1 MSLIEVKDL
10 KYRYPGTTELALDGV
25 SFTVEK
31 GEFIGIAGEN
41 GAGKSS
47 LSQALLGL
55 IPQFYKGAYGG
66 SVTVCG
72 MDARNTPVSELCRH
86 VGLVFQNPFNQL
98 SGAKDTVYDEV
109 GYGLQ
114 NLGFPP
120 EEIRTRVESVLRCFG
135 IWEYRDRNPFDLSGG
150 QLQRVAI
157 CSVLAMNPDVLI
169 LDEPA
174 SQLDPEG
181 SEEVFHTVDEL
192 TKMGITI
199 IMIEQKIEKLA
210 GYCDRVL
217 LMHQGRVVDYD
228 TPRKIFSRE
237 DLYDLGVNPPAY
249 TRFARANALVFEDG
263 TLPVTHAETLER
275 VKASGADRATLIASL
290 RTMTA
295 GVQMEHQGN
304 SAEPHLDTDRKTA
317 AADADAGTAEASAST
332 SRDHASEAS
341 GAAEATFQVKDLR
354 FSYVKGREVLHGL
367 NLALDHR
374 PTAIIGQNGAGKTT
388 LVRVLKG
395 LLKPDSGEIR
405 YQGENL
411 ETKTVAELAS
421 RMGYV
426 FQNPDDQIFKYKVL
440 EEVMF
445 GPLNIGMSPQ
455 EAEASAHD
463 ALRMVGLDEKAGEN
477 PYDLELSDRKMVAIA
492 SVLAMNTDVIILDE
506 PTIAQSWNGRE
517 KIREIMQAKAAEG
530 KLVIAILHDMDFV
543 ANSFARV
550 IAMAHGEIL
559 ADGAPAE
566 VFRNHPVL
574 EKAALAAPPLYELL
588 EELEE
593 M

>member
-10 KYRYPGTTELALDGV
+10 KYRYPGTTQLALDGV

-72 MDARNTPVSELCRH
+72 MDARSTPVSELCRH

-157 CSVLAMNPDVLI
+157 CSVLAMKPDVLI
-169 LDEPA
+169 LDEPT

-249 TRFARANALVFEDG
+249 TCFARANALVFEDG

-275 VKASGADRATLIASL
+275 VKASGVDRATLIASL

-295 GVQMEHQGN
+295 GVQME
-304 SAEPHLDTDRKTA
+304 SATPQPVAAQPARAGVDA
-317 AADADAGTAEASAST
+317 AAAAASAST
-332 SRDHASEAS
+332 SSDHASEAA
-341 GAAEATFQVKDLR
+341 GAADATFQVKDLR

-421 RMGYV
+421 RVGYV

-455 EAEASAHD
+455 EAEASAHE

-517 KIREIMQAKAAEG
+517 KIREIIQAKAAEG

-559 ADGAPAE
+559 ADDTPAE
-566 VFRNHPVL
+566 IFRNHPVL

>member
-10 KYRYPGTTELALDGV
+10 KYRYPGTTQLALDGV

-72 MDARNTPVSELCRH
+72 MDARSTPVSELCRH

-157 CSVLAMNPDVLI
+157 CSVLAMKPDVLI
-169 LDEPA
+169 LDEPT

-217 LMHQGRVVDYD
+217 LMHQGHVVDYD

-295 GVQMEHQGN
+295 GVQME
-304 SAEPHLDTDRKTA
+304 SATPQPVAAQPARAGVDA
-317 AADADAGTAEASAST
+317 AAAAASASR
-332 SRDHASEAS
+332 SSDHASEAA
-341 GAAEATFQVKDLR
+341 GAADATFQVKDLR

-421 RMGYV
+421 RVGYV

-455 EAEASAHD
+455 EAEASAHE

-517 KIREIMQAKAAEG
+517 KIREIIQAKAAEG

-588 EELEE
+588 EELDA